1 MMHQDLSVNLKDL
14 ASKKLY
20 RQRKSIQALKKG
32 KIKINNRWV
41 HNFSSN
47 DYLGLTQNKIIKKS
61 IIDGIKNYGN
71 GSGASHLISGH
82 YDIHDKV
89 ENLASESLGFDK
101 GILFSSGYS
110 ANIGVIGAL
119 CDRND
124 VIFSDRLNH
133 ASLNEAS
140 LLSKSK
146 FIRYNHLDL
155 VHLEKALKNSYGKNS
170 YGKRRLIISDA
181 VFSMDG
187 DLINLPAIIDLC
199 EKYDAYLYVDD
210 AHGYGVLGK
219 NGQGILEHYYPEL
232 DLKPKQKK
240 RIIYMFTLGKSVG
253 ISGAIVL
260 ANKNIVNYLIQKA
273 RTYIYTTASSPAIS
287 CGILT
292 SLRIVKEGKSLRNN
306 LLKSIHLLR
315 EKIENKLLLSNS
327 ITPIQPIL
335 INDNSETIK
344 ISEKLFEEGFY
355 VPAIRPPTV
364 PRGTSRLRISISA
377 LHEFKDILRLA
388 ELINLNTK

>member
-1 MMHQDLSVNLKDL
+1 MYQDLLVNLKDL
-14 ASKKLY
+14 VSKNLY
-20 RQRKSIQALKKG
+20 RHRKSIEELKKG
-32 KIKINNRWV
+32 KIKIHGQWV

-61 IIDGIKNYGN
+61 IIDGIRKYGN
-71 GSGASHLISGH
+71 GAGASHLISGH
-82 YDIHDKV
+82 YEVHD
-89 ENLASESLGFDK
+89 NLEKLAAKNLGFDK
-101 GILFSSGYS
+101 GILFSSGFN
-110 ANIGVIGAL
+110 ANMGVIGAL
-119 CDRND
+119 CSRND

-146 FIRYNHLDL
+146 FVRYNHLDL
-155 VHLEKALKNSYGKNS
+155 VHLEKFLKESKE
-170 YGKRRLIISDA
+170 RRKLIISDA

-187 DLINLPAIIDLC
+187 DLINLPTMINLC

-219 NGQGILEHYYPEL
+219 NGQGILEHYYPKL
-232 DLKPKQKK
+232 NLKPEQKK

-253 ISGAIVL
+253 ISGAIVV
-260 ANKNIVNYLIQKA
+260 ANKNIIDYVVQKA
-273 RTYIYTTASSPAIS
+273 KTYIYTTASSPAIA
-287 CGILT
+287 CGIMT
-292 SLRIVKEGKSLRNN
+292 SLKIVKEGEHLRGN
-306 LLKSIHLLR
+306 LLKLIDLLR
-315 EKIENKLLLSNS
+315 EKIENKALLSNS

-335 INDNSETIK
+335 INDNSQTIK
-344 ISEKLFEEGFY
+344 ISEKLLEVGFY

-364 PRGTSRLRISISA
+364 PIKTSRLRISISA
-377 LHEFKDILRLA
+377 LHKSKEILRLA

>member
-1 MMHQDLSVNLKDL
+1 MLHQDLSENLKGL
-14 ASKKLY
+14 ASDDLY
-20 RQRKSIQALKKG
+20 RHRKSIQDLKEG
-32 KIKINNRWV
+32 KIKINDQWV

-61 IIDGIKNYGN
+61 IIDGIKKYGN

-82 YDIHDKV
+82 YEIHDQLEK
-89 ENLASESLGFDK
+89 LAAKSLGFDK
-101 GILFSSGYS
+101 SILFSSGFS
-110 ANIGVIGAL
+110 ANMGAITAL

-124 VIFSDRLNH
+124 LILSDRLNH

-155 VHLEKALKNSYGKNS
+155 EHLEKILRENG
-170 YGKRRLIISDA
+170 GRRKLIITDA

-187 DLINLPAIIDLC
+187 DLINLPALIILC

-219 NGQGILEHYYPEL
+219 NGQGILEHYYPKL

-253 ISGAIVL
+253 ISGAIVV
-260 ANKNIVNYLIQKA
+260 ANKEIINYLIQKA
-273 RTYIYTTASSPAIS
+273 KTYIYTTASSPAIS
-287 CGILT
+287 CGIIT
-292 SLRIVKEGKSLRNN
+292 SLSIIKEGKRLRNKIIKSIN
-306 LLKSIHLLR
+306 LLRDKV
-315 EKIENKLLLSNS
+315 ENKILMGKS
-327 ITPIQPIL
+327 ITPIQPIF
-335 INDNSETIK
+335 INDTSKSIK
-344 ISEKLFEEGFY
+344 ISEMLLKSGFY
-355 VPAIRPPTV
+355 VPVIRPPTV
-364 PRGTSRLRISISA
+364 PKNTSRLRISISA
-377 LHEFKDILRLA
+377 LHEPKVILRLA

>member
-1 MMHQDLSVNLKDL
+1 MYQDLLVNLKDL
-14 ASKKLY
+14 VSKNLY
-20 RQRKSIQALKKG
+20 RHRKSIEEIKKG
-32 KIKINNRWV
+32 KIKINGQWV

-61 IIDGIKNYGN
+61 IIDGIKKYGN
-71 GSGASHLISGH
+71 GAGASHLISGH
-82 YDIHDKV
+82 YDVHDSIEKLAA
-89 ENLASESLGFDK
+89 ENLGFDK
-101 GILFSSGYS
+101 GILFSSGFT
-110 ANIGVIGAL
+110 ANMGVIGAL

-124 VIFSDRLNH
+124 IIFSDRLNH

-155 VHLEKALKNSYGKNS
+155 AHLEKSLKESNAR
-170 YGKRRLIISDA
+170 RRLIISDA

-187 DLINLPAIIDLC
+187 DLINLPEMINLC

-219 NGQGILEHYYPEL
+219 NGQGILEHYYPKL
-232 DLKPKQKK
+232 NLKPKQKK

-253 ISGAIVL
+253 ISGAIVV
-260 ANKNIVNYLIQKA
+260 ADKNIVNYLVQKA
-273 RTYIYTTASSPAIS
+273 KTYIYTTASSPAIS
-287 CGILT
+287 CGIMT
-292 SLRIVKEGKSLRNN
+292 SLQIVKEGKSLRSN
-306 LLKSIHLLR
+306 LLKLIDLLR
-315 EKIENKLLLSNS
+315 EKIENKALLSSS

-335 INDNSETIK
+335 INDNSQTIK
-344 ISEKLFEEGFY
+344 LSEKLLESGFY

-364 PRGTSRLRISISA
+364 PIKTSRLRISISA
-377 LHEFKDILRLA
+377 LHECKEIHRLA
-388 ELINLNTK
+388 EIINLNTK

>member
-1 MMHQDLSVNLKDL
+1 MLHQDLSVDLKEL
-14 ASKKLY
+14 ASNDLY
-20 RQRKSIQALKKG
+20 RHRRSIQDLKKG
-32 KIKINNRWV
+32 RIKINNQWV

-61 IIDGIKNYGN
+61 IIDGIKKYGN

-82 YDIHDKV
+82 YEIHDQLEKLAA
-89 ENLASESLGFDK
+89 ENLGFDK
-101 GILFSSGYS
+101 SILFSSGFS
-110 ANIGVIGAL
+110 ANMGVITAL

-124 VIFSDRLNH
+124 LILSDRLNH

-155 VHLEKALKNSYGKNS
+155 EHLEKILTENDG
-170 YGKRRLIISDA
+170 RRKLIITDA

-187 DLINLPAIIDLC
+187 DLINLPALISLC

-219 NGQGILEHYYPEL
+219 NGQGILEHYYPKL

-253 ISGAIVL
+253 ISGAIVV
-260 ANKNIVNYLIQKA
+260 ANKEIIDYLIQKA
-273 RTYIYTTASSPAIS
+273 KTYIYTTASSPAIS
-287 CGILT
+287 CGIIT
-292 SLRIVKEGKSLRNN
+292 SLSIIKEGKKLRKNI
-306 LLKSIHLLR
+306 LKSINLLR
-315 EKIENKLLLSNS
+315 DKVENKLLMGKS
-327 ITPIQPIL
+327 ITPIQPIF
-335 INDNSETIK
+335 INETSKSIK
-344 ISEKLFEEGFY
+344 ISEKLLKEGFY
-355 VPAIRPPTV
+355 VPVIRPPTV
-364 PRGTSRLRISISA
+364 PRNKSRLRISISA
-377 LHEFKDILRLA
+377 LHKPKVILRLA
-388 ELINLNTK
+388 DLINFNIK

>member
-1 MMHQDLSVNLKDL
+1 MLHQDLSVDLKDL
-14 ASKKLY
+14 ASNDLY
-20 RQRKSIQALKKG
+20 RHRRSIQELKEG
-32 KIKINNRWV
+32 KIKINGQWA

-61 IIDGIKNYGN
+61 IIDGIKKYGN

-82 YDIHDKV
+82 YEIHDQLETLAA
-89 ENLASESLGFDK
+89 ENLGFDK
-101 GILFSSGYS
+101 SILFSSGFT
-110 ANIGVIGAL
+110 ANIGVITAL

-124 VIFSDRLNH
+124 LIFSDRLNH

-155 VHLEKALKNSYGKNS
+155 EHLEKLLKENDG
-170 YGKRRLIISDA
+170 RRKLIISDA

-187 DLINLPAIIDLC
+187 DLINVPALISLC

-219 NGQGILEHYYPEL
+219 NGQGILEHFYPKL

-253 ISGAIVL
+253 VSGAIVV
-260 ANKNIVNYLIQKA
+260 ANKEIINYLIQKA
-273 RTYIYTTASSPAIS
+273 KTYIYTTASSPALS
-287 CGILT
+287 CGIIT
-292 SLRIVKEGKSLRNN
+292 SLSIIKEGKSLRKK
-306 LLKSIHLLR
+306 LLKSINLLR
-315 EKIENKLLLSNS
+315 DKIENKVLLGKS
-327 ITPIQPIL
+327 ITAIQPIL
-335 INDNSETIK
+335 INDTSKAIRL
-344 ISEKLFEEGFY
+344 SEKLLQEGFY
-355 VPAIRPPTV
+355 VPVIRPPTV
-364 PRGTSRLRISISA
+364 PKNTSRLRISITA
-377 LHEFKDILRLA
+377 LNEPKIIKRLA

>member
-1 MMHQDLSVNLKDL
+1 MLHQDLSLDLKGL
-14 ASKKLY
+14 AINGLY
-20 RQRKSIQALKKG
+20 RYRRSIQDLKKG
-32 KIKINNRWV
+32 KIKINDQWV

-61 IIDGIKNYGN
+61 IIDGIKKYGN

-82 YDIHDKV
+82 YEIHDQL
-89 ENLASESLGFDK
+89 ENLVAENLGLDK
-101 GILFSSGYS
+101 SILFSSGFS
-110 ANIGVIGAL
+110 ANMGVITAL

-124 VIFSDRLNH
+124 LILSDRLNH
-133 ASLNEAS
+133 ASLNDAS

-155 VHLEKALKNSYGKNS
+155 EHLEKILKENDG
-170 YGKRRLIISDA
+170 RRKLIITDA

-187 DLINLPAIIDLC
+187 DLINLPALISLC

-219 NGQGILEHYYPEL
+219 NGQGILEHYYPKQ

-253 ISGAIVL
+253 ISGAIVV
-260 ANKNIVNYLIQKA
+260 ANKEIINYLIQKA
-273 RTYIYTTASSPAIS
+273 KTYIYTTASSPAIS
-287 CGILT
+287 CGIIT
-292 SLRIVKEGKSLRNN
+292 SLKIIKEGKTLRGN
-306 LLKSIHLLR
+306 LLKLINLLR
-315 EKIENKLLLSNS
+315 DKIDNKELLGKSM
-327 ITPIQPIL
+327 TAIQPIL
-335 INDNSETIK
+335 INNISK
-344 ISEKLFEEGFY
+344 AMQISEKLLKEGFY
-355 VPAIRPPTV
+355 VPVIRPPTV
-364 PRGTSRLRISISA
+364 PKNTSRLRISISA
-377 LHEFKDILRLA
+377 LHKPKEILRLA

>member
-1 MMHQDLSVNLKDL
+1 MYQDLLVNLKDL
-14 ASKKLY
+14 VSKNLY
-20 RQRKSIQALKKG
+20 RHRKSIEELKKG
-32 KIKINNRWV
+32 KIKIHGQWV

-61 IIDGIKNYGN
+61 IIDGIRKYGN
-71 GSGASHLISGH
+71 GAGASHLISGH
-82 YDIHDKV
+82 YEVHD
-89 ENLASESLGFDK
+89 NLEKLAAKNLGFDK
-101 GILFSSGYS
+101 GMLFSSGFN
-110 ANIGVIGAL
+110 ANMGVIGAL
-119 CDRND
+119 CSRND

-146 FIRYNHLDL
+146 FVRYNHLDL
-155 VHLEKALKNSYGKNS
+155 VHLEKSLKESKE
-170 YGKRRLIISDA
+170 RRKLIISDA

-187 DLINLPAIIDLC
+187 DLINLPAMINLC
-199 EKYDAYLYVDD
+199 EKYDAYIYVDD

-219 NGQGILEHYYPEL
+219 NGQGILEYYYPKL
-232 DLKPKQKK
+232 NLKPKQKK

-260 ANKNIVNYLIQKA
+260 ANKNIINYVVQKA
-273 RTYIYTTASSPAIS
+273 KTYIYTTASSPAIA
-287 CGILT
+287 CGIMT
-292 SLRIVKEGKSLRNN
+292 SLQIVKEGKHLRGN
-306 LLKSIHLLR
+306 LLKLINLLR
-315 EKIENKLLLSNS
+315 EKIENKALLSNS

-335 INDNSETIK
+335 INDNSQTIK
-344 ISEKLFEEGFY
+344 ISEKLLEAGFY

-364 PRGTSRLRISISA
+364 PIKTSRLRISISA
-377 LHEFKDILRLA
+377 LHKSKEILRLA

>member
-1 MMHQDLSVNLKDL
+1 MYQDLLVNLKDL
-14 ASKKLY
+14 VSKNLY
-20 RQRKSIQALKKG
+20 RHRKSIEELKKG
-32 KIKINNRWV
+32 KIKIHGQWV

-61 IIDGIKNYGN
+61 IIDGIRKYGN
-71 GSGASHLISGH
+71 GAGASHLISGH
-82 YDIHDKV
+82 YEVHD
-89 ENLASESLGFDK
+89 NLEKLAAKNLGFDK
-101 GILFSSGYS
+101 GMLFSSGFN
-110 ANIGVIGAL
+110 ANMGVIGAL
-119 CDRND
+119 CSRND

-146 FIRYNHLDL
+146 FVRYNHLDL
-155 VHLEKALKNSYGKNS
+155 VHLEKSLKESKE
-170 YGKRRLIISDA
+170 RRKLIISDA

-187 DLINLPAIIDLC
+187 DLINLPAMINLC
-199 EKYDAYLYVDD
+199 EKYDAYIYVDD

-219 NGQGILEHYYPEL
+219 NGQGILEYYYPKL
-232 DLKPKQKK
+232 NLKPEQKK

-260 ANKNIVNYLIQKA
+260 ANKNIINYVVQKA
-273 RTYIYTTASSPAIS
+273 KTYIYTTASSPAIA
-287 CGILT
+287 CGIMT
-292 SLRIVKEGKSLRNN
+292 SLQIVKEGKHLRGN
-306 LLKSIHLLR
+306 LLKLIDLLR
-315 EKIENKLLLSNS
+315 EKIENKALLSNS

-335 INDNSETIK
+335 INDNSQTIK
-344 ISEKLFEEGFY
+344 ISEKLLEAGFY

-364 PRGTSRLRISISA
+364 PIKTSRLRISISA
-377 LHEFKDILRLA
+377 LHKSKEILRLA

>member
-1 MMHQDLSVNLKDL
+1 MYQDLLVNLKDL
-14 ASKKLY
+14 VSKNLY
-20 RQRKSIQALKKG
+20 RHRKSIEELKKG
-32 KIKINNRWV
+32 KIKIHGQWV

-61 IIDGIKNYGN
+61 IIDGIRKYGN
-71 GSGASHLISGH
+71 GAGASHLISGH
-82 YDIHDKV
+82 YEVHD
-89 ENLASESLGFDK
+89 NLEKLAAKNLGFDK
-101 GILFSSGYS
+101 GMLFSSGFN
-110 ANIGVIGAL
+110 ANMGVIGAL
-119 CDRND
+119 CSRND

-155 VHLEKALKNSYGKNS
+155 VHLEKSLKESKE
-170 YGKRRLIISDA
+170 RRKLIISDA

-187 DLINLPAIIDLC
+187 DLINLPAMINLC
-199 EKYDAYLYVDD
+199 EKYDAYIYVDD

-219 NGQGILEHYYPEL
+219 NGQGILEYYYPKL
-232 DLKPKQKK
+232 NLKPKQKK

-260 ANKNIVNYLIQKA
+260 ANKNIINYVVQKA
-273 RTYIYTTASSPAIS
+273 KTYIYTTASSPAIA
-287 CGILT
+287 CGIMT
-292 SLRIVKEGKSLRNN
+292 SLQIVKEGKHLRGN
-306 LLKSIHLLR
+306 LLKLINLLR
-315 EKIENKLLLSNS
+315 EKIENKALLSNS

-335 INDNSETIK
+335 INDNSQTIK
-344 ISEKLFEEGFY
+344 ISEKLLEAGFY

-364 PRGTSRLRISISA
+364 PIKTSRLRISISA
-377 LHEFKDILRLA
+377 LHKSKEILRLA

>member
-1 MMHQDLSVNLKDL
+1 MYQDLLVNLKDL
-14 ASKKLY
+14 VSKNLY
-20 RQRKSIQALKKG
+20 RHRKSIEELKKG
-32 KIKINNRWV
+32 KIKIHGQWV

-61 IIDGIKNYGN
+61 IIDGIRKYGN
-71 GSGASHLISGH
+71 GAGASHLISGH
-82 YDIHDKV
+82 YEVHD
-89 ENLASESLGFDK
+89 NLEKLAAKNLGFDK
-101 GILFSSGYS
+101 GILFSSGFN
-110 ANIGVIGAL
+110 ANMGVIGAL
-119 CDRND
+119 CSRND

-155 VHLEKALKNSYGKNS
+155 AHLEKSLKESKE
-170 YGKRRLIISDA
+170 RRKLIISDA

-187 DLINLPAIIDLC
+187 DLINLPAMINLC
-199 EKYDAYLYVDD
+199 EKYDAYIYVDD

-219 NGQGILEHYYPEL
+219 NGQGILEYYYPKL
-232 DLKPKQKK
+232 NLKPKQKK

-260 ANKNIVNYLIQKA
+260 ANKNIINYVVQKA
-273 RTYIYTTASSPAIS
+273 KTYIYTTASSPAIA
-287 CGILT
+287 CGIMT
-292 SLRIVKEGKSLRNN
+292 SLQIVKEGKHLRGN
-306 LLKSIHLLR
+306 LLKLIDLLR
-315 EKIENKLLLSNS
+315 EKIENKALLSNS

-335 INDNSETIK
+335 INDNSQTIK
-344 ISEKLFEEGFY
+344 ISEKLLEAGFY

-364 PRGTSRLRISISA
+364 PIKTSRLRISISA
-377 LHEFKDILRLA
+377 LHKSKEILRLA

>member
-1 MMHQDLSVNLKDL
+1 MYQDLLVNLKDL
-14 ASKKLY
+14 VSKNLY
-20 RQRKSIQALKKG
+20 RHRKSIEELKKG
-32 KIKINNRWV
+32 KIKIHGQWV

-61 IIDGIKNYGN
+61 IIDGIRKYGN
-71 GSGASHLISGH
+71 GAGASHLISGH
-82 YDIHDKV
+82 YEVHD
-89 ENLASESLGFDK
+89 NLEKLAAKNLGFDK
-101 GILFSSGYS
+101 GMLFSSGFN
-110 ANIGVIGAL
+110 ANMGVIGAL
-119 CDRND
+119 CSRND

-146 FIRYNHLDL
+146 FVRYNHLDL
-155 VHLEKALKNSYGKNS
+155 VHLEKFLKESKE
-170 YGKRRLIISDA
+170 RRKLIISDA

-187 DLINLPAIIDLC
+187 DLINLPAMINLC
-199 EKYDAYLYVDD
+199 EKYDAYIYVDD

-219 NGQGILEHYYPEL
+219 NGQGILEYYYPKL
-232 DLKPKQKK
+232 NLKPEQKK

-260 ANKNIVNYLIQKA
+260 ANKNIINYVVQKA
-273 RTYIYTTASSPAIS
+273 KTYIYTTASSPAIA
-287 CGILT
+287 CGIMT
-292 SLRIVKEGKSLRNN
+292 SLQIVKEGKHLRGN
-306 LLKSIHLLR
+306 LLKLIDLLR
-315 EKIENKLLLSNS
+315 EKIENKALLSNS

-335 INDNSETIK
+335 INDNSQTIK
-344 ISEKLFEEGFY
+344 ISEKLLEAGFY

-364 PRGTSRLRISISA
+364 PIKTSRLRISISA
-377 LHEFKDILRLA
+377 LHKPKEILRLA

>member
-1 MMHQDLSVNLKDL
+1 MYQDLLVNLKDL
-14 ASKKLY
+14 VSKNLY
-20 RQRKSIQALKKG
+20 RHRKSIEELKKG
-32 KIKINNRWV
+32 KIKIHGQWV

-61 IIDGIKNYGN
+61 IIDGIRKYGN
-71 GSGASHLISGH
+71 GAGASHLISGH
-82 YDIHDKV
+82 YEVHD
-89 ENLASESLGFDK
+89 NLEKLAAKNLGFDK
-101 GILFSSGYS
+101 GMLFSSGFN
-110 ANIGVIGAL
+110 ANMGVIGAL
-119 CDRND
+119 CSRND

-146 FIRYNHLDL
+146 FVRYNHLDL
-155 VHLEKALKNSYGKNS
+155 VHLEKFLKESKE
-170 YGKRRLIISDA
+170 RRKLIISDA

-187 DLINLPAIIDLC
+187 DLINLPAMINLC
-199 EKYDAYLYVDD
+199 EKYDAYIYVDD

-219 NGQGILEHYYPEL
+219 NGQGILEYYYPKL
-232 DLKPKQKK
+232 NLKPKQKK

-260 ANKNIVNYLIQKA
+260 ANKNIINYVVQKA
-273 RTYIYTTASSPAIS
+273 KTYIYTTASSPAIA
-287 CGILT
+287 CGIMT
-292 SLRIVKEGKSLRNN
+292 SLQIVKEGKHLRGN
-306 LLKSIHLLR
+306 LLKLIDLLR
-315 EKIENKLLLSNS
+315 EKIENKALLSNS

-335 INDNSETIK
+335 INDNSQTIK
-344 ISEKLFEEGFY
+344 ISEKLLEAGFY

-364 PRGTSRLRISISA
+364 PIKTSRLRISISA
-377 LHEFKDILRLA
+377 LHKSKEILRLA